1 MRTVIQLKAG
11 GRIRWKPVLFSLH
24 QSQAQDGLDNAT
36 HRGTDSL
43 QPCYSPARNRA
54 LRSTELARRLV
65 TPGQVSPHVR
75 QIVGGAV
82 RRYTTSSQ
90 WQPPTYEPV
99 NAFPKV
105 FRVIT
110 GEPMVRGEKYGYYS
124 VALDSTLMSDWL
136 WEWAKFISYLLRT
149 VSKAAGLGAFCGC
162 FEGRPPVLRDE
173 GSEPFLIPSGS
184 TRHRNI
190 ATAAASQLYLRGHA
204 GDFRSRFP
212 TPTSNLTSTFH
223 ILRGAH

>member
-1 MRTVIQLKAG
+1 MAEG
-11 GRIRWKPVLFSLH
+11 GSKRAIAPS
-24 QSQAQDGLDNAT
+24 G
-36 HRGTDSL
+36 L

-75 QIVGGAV
+75 QIVGGAA

-162 FEGRPPVLRDE
+162 FEGRPPVLPRRGVGAIPDPFRVNSTPEHRD
-173 GSEPFLIPSGS
+173 GGGVPTLFAGPRWRLPFSLS
-184 TRHRNI
+184 
-190 ATAAASQLYLRGHA
+190 Y
-204 GDFRSRFP
+204 
-212 TPTSNLTSTFH
+212 SNLQPYFDLPYPSWCSLT
-223 ILRGAH
+223 